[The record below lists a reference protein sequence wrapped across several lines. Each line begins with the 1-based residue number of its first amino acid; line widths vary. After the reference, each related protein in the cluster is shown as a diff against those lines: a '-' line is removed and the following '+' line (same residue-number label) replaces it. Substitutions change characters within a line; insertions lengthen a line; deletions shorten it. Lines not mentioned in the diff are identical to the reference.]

1 MSADPEEI
9 WFDSQGIRLYGRLHT
24 VDPDRPTLVL
34 LCGLG
39 FHTFEYE
46 PFATRLAQLSFNT
59 LSFDYRGHGRTAGP
73 RGMWTID
80 ELVADTTAAIDLLA
94 QRGQGDVSLFGNS
107 LGAMVAIRAGA
118 RDRRVRT
125 VLASNAPAHVADFL
139 LTRPRRAIW
148 AMAKAASALPLK
160 ISVNHFYSYSQL
172 IKDPVWIQRIQ
183 TDPLISAAR
192 CLSVRTYRS
201 LLDEWDGEV
210 AIAKLACPVLVIRG
224 ANDELQPPQ
233 QSELLFSAAS
243 EPKGLLTVNGGHLPH
258 LDCIAELGE
267 EAETWLRCHVK
278 G

>member
-1 MSADPEEI
+1 MSAEISANPEEV
-9 WFDSQGIRLYGRLHT
+9 WFDSQGIQLHGRLRA
-24 VDPDRPTLVL
+24 VGPNRPTLVL

-46 PFATRLAQLSFNT
+46 PFATRLAQLGFNT

-94 QRGQGDVSLFGNS
+94 QRGMADLSLFGNS
-107 LGAMVAIRAGA
+107 LGAMVAIEAGA
-118 RDRRVRT
+118 GDRRVRT

-139 LTRPRRAIW
+139 LTRPRRALW

-160 ISVNHFYSYSQL
+160 ISVNHFYSYRQL

-192 CLSVRTYRS
+192 RLSVRTYRS

-210 AIAKLACPVLVIRG
+210 AIAKLDCPVLVLRG
-224 ANDELQPPQ
+224 ANDELQPPEQ
-233 QSELLFSAAS
+233 TELLFSAAS
-243 EPKGLLTVNGGHLPH
+243 EPKGLLAVDGGHLPH
-258 LDCIAELGE
+258 LDSTAELAE
-267 EAETWLRCHVK
+267 E
-278 G
+278 